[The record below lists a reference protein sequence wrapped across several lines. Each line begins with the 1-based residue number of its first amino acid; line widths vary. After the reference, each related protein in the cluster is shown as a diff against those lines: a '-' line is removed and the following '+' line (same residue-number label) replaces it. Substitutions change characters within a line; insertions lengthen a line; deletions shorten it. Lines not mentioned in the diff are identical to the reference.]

1 MIPNRHRHRL
11 AHRLRSDR
19 GSVTLWLLLS
29 SLTMIILVGLAADL
43 GGQVRT
49 QQHARQV
56 AGQAARAA
64 GQVLDAQV
72 VAGQHANLDTSR
84 AIAAAQTYLAA
95 SDVTGSVS
103 ISNGTTVV
111 VSTSA
116 RYPTKVLGIIGIDTL
131 TVTGRGEA
139 RTVRALDGG
148 ER

>member
-1 MIPNRHRHRL
+1 MGWRPTWAGRCAPSSTPGRWPPRQPAPL
-11 AHRLRSDR
+11 AKSWTPRWSPA
-19 GSVTLWLLLS
+19 ST
-29 SLTMIILVGLAADL
+29 AD
-43 GGQVRT
+43 
-49 QQHARQV
+49 
-56 AGQAARAA
+56 
-64 GQVLDAQV
+64 
-72 VAGQHANLDTSR
+72 LDTSR
-84 AIAAAQTYLAA
+84 AVAAAQTYLAA

-111 VSTSA
+111 VTTSA